1 MLTVK
6 SIKDWLK
13 TFNTKF
19 DKYYCG
25 KLDNKYEKSLG
36 VYQLD
41 QNNIPH
47 IALGGLQSTG
57 YKIKPISLLIHWTKD
72 SDDTELQ
79 AIKLYKEL
87 ELKFNFDIGDIHVY
101 YVEILV
107 NEPIDV
113 HTDDEGV
120 FERVIQLVFYYERSR

>member
-13 TFNTKF
+13 TLDTKF

-25 KLDNKYEKSLG
+25 KLDNKSEKSIG
-36 VYQLD
+36 TYQLD

-47 IALGGLQSTG
+47 IALGGLQNTK
-57 YKIKPISLLIHWTKD
+57 YKVKPISLLIHWTKD
-72 SDDTELQ
+72 SDETEIQ
-79 AIKLYKEL
+79 AVALYKEL
-87 ELKFNFDIGDIHVY
+87 ELKTDFYIGDVHIY
-101 YVEILV
+101 YIEILV

-113 HTDDEGV
+113 HTDDDGV
-120 FERVIQLVFYYERSR
+120 FERVIQLAFYYERSL